1 MKHYHET
8 INKKSRFTRAPEISA
23 MADAAL
29 PAMDPH
35 LLKSRI
41 AAALQR
47 QNDYF
52 PCFDWTFPPPIS
64 QKTRG
69 SLAVDELFTHPSA
82 IPGRYSAYLHIPFCA
97 TLCKFCYYPVIP
109 GQRTGEKETY
119 VRYLVREMA
128 MYAGKFAGQECESL
142 YIGGGTPTS
151 LDNHLLE
158 MLFDGIRRH
167 FRLAHKA
174 EITIES
180 APGTLPRDKVVLLKQ
195 LGVTRLSYG
204 IQTLDTQLLASL
216 NRNYSVHEAVEE
228 MQTAVEVIGN
238 VNIDTMYGFEGEP
251 DNALIETLSRF
262 IAIGVPCVSI
272 YSLDGQRCNTDRL
285 RYEPG
290 KDALFDKK
298 VALFRNAQDFLAER
312 GFEPVLQNIFLK
324 PAKASYQ
331 HQLRRWENLPLIA
344 LGMSSMGYAP
354 RVLYQNQLSIKN
366 YYADIDAGKLPILE
380 SETLSAEMELAREVV
395 SQLRFTRV
403 DTHHILKKYG
413 VDIRVVYKDLIAALV
428 DLGYLQY
435 ADAVISLTD
444 KATPYNNIIPML
456 FSPDT
461 FKQTLFGLPE
471 EYREN
476 FPLPYVL
483 TRTGATQSDAIVFSP
498 G

>member
-8 INKKSRFTRAPEISA
+8 FNKKSRLTRAPETTAFADSQLLA
-23 MADAAL
+23 ME
-29 PAMDPH
+29 PR
-35 LLKSRI
+35 LLKFRI
-41 AAALQR
+41 AAALQK

-64 QKTRG
+64 QKARG
-69 SLAVDELFTHPSA
+69 SLAVDELFKHPSA
-82 IPGRYSAYLHIPFCA
+82 IAGRYSAYLHIPFCA

-128 MYAGKFAGQECESL
+128 MYAEQFNGQECESL

-167 FRLAHKA
+167 FRLTRKT

-180 APGTLPRDKVVLLKQ
+180 APGTLPRDKVLLLKS
-195 LGVTRLSYG
+195 LGVNRLSYG

-228 MQTAVEVIGN
+228 MQTAVELIGN

-251 DNALIETLSRF
+251 DSALIETLSRF
-262 IAIGVPCVSI
+262 ISIGVPCVSI
-272 YSLDGQRCNTDRL
+272 YSLDGQRCNTDRM

-290 KDALFDKK
+290 KDELFDKK
-298 VALFRNAQDFLAER
+298 VALFRGAQQFLAER
-312 GFEPVLQNIFLK
+312 GFQPVLQNIFLK

-354 RVLYQNQLSIKN
+354 RVLYQNQLSMKN
-366 YYADIDAGKLPILE
+366 YYANIDAGILPIME
-380 SETLSAEMELAREVV
+380 SEPLTAEMELAREVV

-403 DTHHILKKYG
+403 DTRRILKKYG
-413 VDIRVVYKDLIAALV
+413 VDIRAVYKDLIAALV

-435 ADAVISLTD
+435 TDDVISLTD

-456 FSPDT
+456 FSPDS
-461 FKQTLFGLPE
+461 FKQSLYGLPQ

-483 TRTGATQSDAIVFSP
+483 TNTGATQSGAIVFAA

>member
-8 INKKSRFTRAPEISA
+8 FNKKSRLTRAPEIAAVSDSPLLA
-23 MADAAL
+23 MQ
-29 PAMDPH
+29 PP
-35 LLKSRI
+35 LLKFRI
-41 AAALQR
+41 AAALQV

-69 SLAVDELFTHPSA
+69 SLAVDELFRYPSVVA
-82 IPGRYSAYLHIPFCA
+82 GRYSAYLHIPFCA

-128 MYAGKFAGQECESL
+128 MYAERFAGQECESL

-167 FRLAHKA
+167 FRLAHGA

-180 APGTLPRDKVVLLKQ
+180 APGTLPRDKVLLLKR
-195 LGVTRLSYG
+195 LGVNRLSYG

-216 NRNYSVHEAVEE
+216 NRNYSVDEAMEE
-228 MQTAVEVIGN
+228 MQTAVEIIGN

-251 DNALIETLSRF
+251 DSALIETLSRF

-272 YSLDGQRCNTDRL
+272 YSLDGQRCNTDRV
-285 RYEPG
+285 RYAPG
-290 KDALFDKK
+290 KDELFNKK
-298 VALFRNAQDFLAER
+298 VALFRNAQRFLAER
-312 GFEPVLQNIFLK
+312 GFQPVLQNIFLK
-324 PAKASYQ
+324 PAEASYQ

-344 LGMSSMGYAP
+344 LGMSAMGYAP
-354 RVLYQNQLSIKN
+354 RVPYQNQLSIKN
-366 YYADIDAGKLPILE
+366 YYAHIDAGNLPIME

-403 DTHHILKKYG
+403 DTRHILKKYG
-413 VDIRVVYKDLIAALV
+413 VDIRTVYKDLIAALV
-428 DLGYLQY
+428 ELGYLQST
-435 ADAVISLTD
+435 DDVISLTD
-444 KATPYNNIIPML
+444 KATPYNNVIPML
-456 FSPDT
+456 FSPDS
-461 FKQTLFGLPE
+461 FKQSLFGLPE

-483 TRTGATQSDAIVFSP
+483 TNAGATQSDAIVFAT